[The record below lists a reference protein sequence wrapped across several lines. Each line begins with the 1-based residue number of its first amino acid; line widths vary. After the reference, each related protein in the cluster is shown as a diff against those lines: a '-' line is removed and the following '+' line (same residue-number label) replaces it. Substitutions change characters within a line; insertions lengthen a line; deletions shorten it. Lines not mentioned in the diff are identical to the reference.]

1 MTDKQFNTAIVL
13 AAGFGT
19 RLGLL
24 TLDTPKALVKVK
36 GIPMLE
42 NVINKLISSGIQN
55 ITVNAH
61 HFPKQIVSFFQNKKF
76 DAEINIIIEQNIL
89 GTGGGIKNAS
99 NYLNKCCDFLVYNVD
114 IESDLDIQDM
124 YIYHKSKNAFATL
137 ALQNR
142 STTRPLIVDSEMN
155 IIGRKSK
162 DKFLKYRNSIG
173 AEKLIGFC
181 GIHIISS
188 KIFNNFLETSFFDI
202 FTTYFRLISEG
213 EKIIGYDIGPK
224 IWKDLGTI
232 KNLQS

>member
-1 MTDKQFNTAIVL
+1 MDRELNTAMVL
-13 AAGFGT
+13 AAGYGT

-24 TLDTPKALVKVK
+24 TSDTPKALVKVK

-42 NVINKLISSGIQN
+42 NVINKLISSGIQD

-99 NYLNKCCDFLVYNVD
+99 DYLNKCCDFLVYNVD
-114 IESDLDIQDM
+114 IESDLDIQEM
-124 YIYHKSKNAFATL
+124 HNFHKSNDAFATL

-142 STTRPLIVDSEMN
+142 VTSRPLIVDSQMN

-162 DKFLKYRNSIG
+162 DKLLKYRNSVG

-181 GIHIISS
+181 GVHIISS
-188 KIFNNFLETSFFDI
+188 KIFDNFLETSFFDI
-202 FTTYFRLISEG
+202 FTTYFRLISQG
-213 EKIIGYDIGPK
+213 EKIIGYDIGTK
-224 IWKDLGTI
+224 IWKDLGTME
-232 KNLQS
+232 NLLN